1 MNCKTETTHIN
12 QTFSLITN
20 VLYSQSVVQHAFAC
34 MDEKFK
40 NYNLRRCLSLLFFS

>member
-20 VLYSQSVVQHAFAC
+20 VLYSQSVVQQHLHVW
-34 MDEKFK
+34 MK
-40 NYNLRRCLSLLFFS
+40 SLKITI